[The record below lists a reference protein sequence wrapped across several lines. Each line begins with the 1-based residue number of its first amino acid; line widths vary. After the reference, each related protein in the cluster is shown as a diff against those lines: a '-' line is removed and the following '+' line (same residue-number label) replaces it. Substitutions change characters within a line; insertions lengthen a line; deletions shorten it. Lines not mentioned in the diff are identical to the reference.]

1 MWRDDSKMGRT
12 YVFRLQYFHRLVN
25 DEVNVI
31 NNSVLNARASSLS
44 ECICAHF
51 NDNSLF
57 QLKPGM

>member
-12 YVFRLQYFHRLVN
+12 YVFRLQRFHRLVN
-25 DEVNVI
+25 DKVNVI
-31 NNSVLNARASSLS
+31 NNSVLNTRAASLS